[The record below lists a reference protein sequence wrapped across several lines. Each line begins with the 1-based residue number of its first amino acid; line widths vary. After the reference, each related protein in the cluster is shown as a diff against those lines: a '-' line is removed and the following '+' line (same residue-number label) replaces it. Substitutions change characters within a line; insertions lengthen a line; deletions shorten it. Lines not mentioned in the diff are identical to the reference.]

1 MGAIATIDFN
11 CALIN
16 CERWFRNNS
25 IGNGFRTRRSIR
37 FNKCCTAEPGSYEG
51 LHSLRSRLCSAA
63 FAWRAPDAG
72 KRAHD
77 ERRMVRRAPDSQSIQ
92 LFLGGPSGPCAYFI
106 VGMTNS
112 EPCLVPEGQR
122 AVTVLVLV

>member
-37 FNKCCTAEPGSYEG
+37 FSKCCTAEPGSYEG

-63 FAWRAPDAG
+63 IAWRAPDAG
-72 KRAHD
+72 KRAR
-77 ERRMVRRAPDSQSIQ
+77 EEGEWCAAPRTNNRFSYSWAD
-92 LFLGGPSGPCAYFI
+92 LSGPCAYFI

-112 EPCLVPEGQR
+112 EPCLVPEGEQ
-122 AVTVLVLV
+122 AWT